1 MLLRFI
7 QKLFLTLVTLS
18 ILTVISY
25 HILLR
30 DPIYAF
36 DGYSFSAYFAY
47 LQDLINGDW
56 GISENSGEPLLVQ
69 ILRVFPATLAL
80 TLSAILLS
88 LFIGIP
94 LAFVAVVQR
103 KNLFGKLLL
112 SIGSFSLA
120 VPVFWLAVVL
130 LDYASMNGWS
140 IAAVGEIHPI
150 YEVKTVS
157 GFKLV
162 DIWLTD
168 SPHSLKM
175 LQSALQ
181 HLALPTLVLAVPAT
195 LETMRFTA
203 ERAEYVLEQNYVKV
217 ARSRGWSPFQVWTR
231 NILRNTLPALIPM
244 IARNITLVF
253 AFSMLIENVVSWGG
267 IGRWLVNALSVQ
279 DYQAIS
285 AGVIA
290 IGIFV
295 LAVDL
300 LAALAITLLDSSQ
313 KKDWYN
319 VK

>member
-1 MLLRFI
+1 MLLRFV
-7 QKLFLTLVTLS
+7 QKLFLTLVTLF

-36 DGYSFSAYFAY
+36 DSYSFSAYFAY
-47 LQDLINGDW
+47 LQDLLNGNL
-56 GISENSGEPLLVQ
+56 GISENSGEPLLLQ

-80 TLSAILLS
+80 TLVAILVS
-88 LFIGIP
+88 LIIGIP

-112 SIGSFSLA
+112 SMGSFSLA

-130 LDYASMNGWS
+130 LAYASMNGWQ

-150 YEVKTVS
+150 YEVKMVT

-175 LQSALQ
+175 LQSAFQ
-181 HLALPTLVLAVPAT
+181 HLALPTIVLAVPAT
-195 LETMRFTA
+195 LETIRFTA

-217 ARSRGWSPFQVWTR
+217 ARSRGWSPFRVWTR
-231 NILRNTLPALIPM
+231 HILRNTLPALIPM

-300 LAALAITLLDSSQ
+300 LATLAITLLDSSQ